1 MKTIIAEKPSV
12 AKEIAHIV
20 GADKREEGYMQGN
33 GYYVTWAFGHLVQPA
48 MPETYGMKGFH
59 AENLPVIPDPFVL
72 VPRQVKT
79 ENGYKPDAGVLA
91 QIKIIGKLFDSSE
104 RIIVA
109 TDAGREGELIFRY
122 LYAYLGCRKPFDR
135 LWISSLTDT
144 AIREGLLNLRDGK
157 EYDNLYHAAKARSEA
172 DWLVGINGTQALTIA
187 AGRGT
192 YSVGRVQTPTLG
204 MVCERY
210 WEHKRFESKPFWQV
224 HFGVVD
230 ADSGNI
236 LKFTSANRWTDK
248 ATATD
253 IYNKVKDTGSA
264 IITKV
269 ATKRK
274 VEKAP
279 LLYDLTTLQ
288 KEANT
293 QHGFTAEHTLS
304 IAQKLYE
311 AKFITYPR
319 TSSRYISDDVFATLP
334 KLFKNLENH
343 SEYGE
348 KVKLLPGSEDYSKNS
363 VNAAKVTDH
372 HALLITENAAIG
384 LFKDEKIVYDM
395 ILCRMIEAFSAD
407 CIKDITSVSAQVDH
421 EVEFGISGS
430 IIRQTGWRALSLKG
444 KNKRQDKDADATDNE
459 VKDQVIP
466 NWQEGQH
473 ITLSGCTITEGKTKP
488 KPLHTESTLLA
499 AMETAGK
506 EIEDD
511 TMRQAMKDSG
521 IGTPATRAAIIE
533 TLLKREYMVRQQK
546 KLVPTEKGLALHSV
560 VKNMA
565 IANVEMTG
573 KWEATFD
580 RMIPPHGLEVTY
592 DKTVHILFP
601 ASVKYVDLGSED
613 LIAGKADGAE
623 NVIRVKAAV
632 KNFKK
637 ETNMSVITEDG
648 SFYTFNVKYAKEP
661 LMLNIE
667 MADFIHDG
675 EAVNRPNNA
684 QEIYLKELGKESPM
698 LVHLIMKS
706 IHKENKRKVKHIGS
720 KRFGIQYLMKGI
732 YVHSDLLY
740 FHTEIKNQ
748 SNVPFDVD
756 YITFKVVDKKVA
768 KRTAI
773 QEQVLL
779 PVRAYNYVVRVAGK
793 KTEQTVFCLPK
804 FTIPDDKELV
814 VEMNEKEGG
823 RHQSFVVE
831 NSDLVRAL
839 TINELS
845 VK

>member
-20 GADKREEGYMQGN
+20 GAGKREEGYMQGN

-122 LYAYLGCRKPFDR
+122 LYEYLGCKKPFDR
-135 LWISSLTDT
+135 LWISSLTDS
-144 AIREGLLNLRDGK
+144 AIREGLANLRNGK

-269 ATKRK
+269 TTKRK

-288 KEANT
+288 KEANS

-348 KVKLLPGSEDYSKNS
+348 KVKLLPCSEDYSKNS

-421 EVEFGISGS
+421 EIEFGISGS
-430 IIRQTGWRALSLKG
+430 IIRQTGWRALSLKE
-444 KNKRQDKDADATDNE
+444 KNSKKDKNADTTDNE
-459 VKDQVIP
+459 VKEQVIP

-473 ITLSGCTITEGKTKP
+473 ITFSGCTITEGKTKP

-506 EIEDD
+506 EIVDD

-573 KWEATFD
+573 KWEAELAKIE
-580 RMIPPHGLEVTY
+580 RGE
-592 DKTVHILFP
+592 
-601 ASVKYVDLGSED
+601 AS
-613 LIAGKADGAE
+613 ADGFTHSIEGYTREITAE
-623 NVIRVKAAV
+623 
-632 KNFKK
+632 
-637 ETNMSVITEDG
+637 
-648 SFYTFNVKYAKEP
+648 
-661 LMLNIE
+661 L
-667 MADFIHDG
+667 
-675 EAVNRPNNA
+675 
-684 QEIYLKELGKESPM
+684 LGCDRLFS
-698 LVHLIMKS
+698 
-706 IHKENKRKVKHIGS
+706 HKDSGCQCPKCKHGTMQF
-720 KRFGIQYLMKGI
+720 FG
-732 YVHSDLLY
+732 
-740 FHTEIKNQ
+740 
-748 SNVPFDVD
+748 
-756 YITFKVVDKKVA
+756 KVVRCSNK
-768 KRTAI
+768 
-773 QEQVLL
+773 ECGM
-779 PVRAYNYVVRVAGK
+779 PVFKQVAGK
-793 KTEQTVFCLPK
+793 LFTDADITDLLTKGKT
-804 FTIPDDKELV
+804 
-814 VEMNEKEGG
+814 
-823 RHQSFVVE
+823 
-831 NSDLVRAL
+831 
-839 TINELS
+839 
-845 VK
+845 

>member
-20 GADKREEGYMQGN
+20 GATKREEGYMHGN

-48 MPETYGMKGFH
+48 MPDAYGMKGFH
-59 AENLPVIPDPFVL
+59 AENIPVIPRPFIL

-236 LKFTSANRWTDK
+236 LKFTSANRWADK

-288 KEANT
+288 KEANS

-319 TSSRYISDDVFATLP
+319 TSSRYISDDIFATLP

-372 HALLITENAAIG
+372 HALLITENPAVG

-430 IIRQTGWRALSLKG
+430 IIRQTGWRALSLKE
-444 KNKRQDKDADATDNE
+444 KNNRQDKDADATDNE

-511 TMRQAMKDSG
+511 TMRQSMKDIG

-573 KWEATFD
+573 KWEAELAKIE
-580 RMIPPHGLEVTY
+580 RGE
-592 DKTVHILFP
+592 
-601 ASVKYVDLGSED
+601 AS
-613 LIAGKADGAE
+613 ADGFTHSIEGYTREITAE
-623 NVIRVKAAV
+623 
-632 KNFKK
+632 
-637 ETNMSVITEDG
+637 
-648 SFYTFNVKYAKEP
+648 
-661 LMLNIE
+661 L
-667 MADFIHDG
+667 
-675 EAVNRPNNA
+675 
-684 QEIYLKELGKESPM
+684 LGCDRLFSHKDSGCQCPKCKQG
-698 LVHLIMKS
+698 IMQF
-706 IHKENKRKVKHIGS
+706 
-720 KRFGIQYLMKGI
+720 FG
-732 YVHSDLLY
+732 
-740 FHTEIKNQ
+740 
-748 SNVPFDVD
+748 
-756 YITFKVVDKKVA
+756 KVVRCSNK
-768 KRTAI
+768 
-773 QEQVLL
+773 ECGM
-779 PVRAYNYVVRVAGK
+779 PVFKQVAGK
-793 KTEQTVFCLPK
+793 LLTDADITDLLTKGKTRTLNGFTSKQGKPFSAAIAFDENFNTKFVFAERK
-804 FTIPDDKELV
+804 TA
-814 VEMNEKEGG
+814 EKRG
-823 RHQSFVVE
+823 
-831 NSDLVRAL
+831 N
-839 TINELS
+839 
-845 VK
+845 VKRYKK

>member
-1 MKTIIAEKPSV
+1 
-12 AKEIAHIV
+12 
-20 GADKREEGYMQGN
+20 
-33 GYYVTWAFGHLVQPA
+33 
-48 MPETYGMKGFH
+48 
-59 AENLPVIPDPFVL
+59 
-72 VPRQVKT
+72 
-79 ENGYKPDAGVLA
+79 
-91 QIKIIGKLFDSSE
+91 
-104 RIIVA
+104 
-109 TDAGREGELIFRY
+109 
-122 LYAYLGCRKPFDR
+122 
-135 LWISSLTDT
+135 
-144 AIREGLLNLRDGK
+144 
-157 EYDNLYHAAKARSEA
+157 
-172 DWLVGINGTQALTIA
+172 
-187 AGRGT
+187 
-192 YSVGRVQTPTLG
+192 

-210 WEHKRFESKPFWQV
+210 WENKRFESKPFWQV

-269 ATKRK
+269 VTKRK

-288 KEANT
+288 KEANS

-319 TSSRYISDDVFATLP
+319 TSSCYISDDVFATLP

-384 LFKDEKIVYDM
+384 LFKDEKIIYDM

-430 IIRQTGWRALSLKG
+430 IIRQTGWRALLLKE
-444 KNKRQDKDADATDNE
+444 KNNRLDKDADATDNE
-459 VKDQVIP
+459 VKEQVIP

-499 AMETAGK
+499 AMETACK

-511 TMRQAMKDSG
+511 TMRQAMKDSD
-521 IGTPATRAAIIE
+521 IGTLATRAAIIE

-573 KWEATFD
+573 KSFSAAIAFD
-580 RMIPPHGLEVTY
+580 ENFNTKFVFAEH
-592 DKTVHILFP
+592 KT
-601 ASVKYVDLGSED
+601 
-613 LIAGKADGAE
+613 AE
-623 NVIRVKAAV
+623 KR
-632 KNFKK
+632 
-637 ETNMSVITEDG
+637 G
-648 SFYTFNVKYAKEP
+648 NVKRY
-661 LMLNIE
+661 
-667 MADFIHDG
+667 
-675 EAVNRPNNA
+675 
-684 QEIYLKELGKESPM
+684 
-698 LVHLIMKS
+698 
-706 IHKENKRKVKHIGS
+706 
-720 KRFGIQYLMKGI
+720 
-732 YVHSDLLY
+732 
-740 FHTEIKNQ
+740 
-748 SNVPFDVD
+748 
-756 YITFKVVDKKVA
+756 KK
-768 KRTAI
+768 
-773 QEQVLL
+773 
-779 PVRAYNYVVRVAGK
+779 
-793 KTEQTVFCLPK
+793 
-804 FTIPDDKELV
+804 
-814 VEMNEKEGG
+814 
-823 RHQSFVVE
+823 
-831 NSDLVRAL
+831 
-839 TINELS
+839 
-845 VK
+845 

>member
-1 MKTIIAEKPSV
+1 MSQKQQTMKTIIAEKPSV

-430 IIRQTGWRALSLKG
+430 IIRQTGWRALSLKE
-444 KNKRQDKDADATDNE
+444 KNNRQDKDADATDNE
-459 VKDQVIP
+459 VKEQVIP

-473 ITLSGCTITEGKTKP
+473 ISVSGSTITEGKTKP

-511 TMRQAMKDSG
+511 TMRQAIKDCG

-573 KWEATFD
+573 KWEAELAKIE
-580 RMIPPHGLEVTY
+580 RGE
-592 DKTVHILFP
+592 
-601 ASVKYVDLGSED
+601 AS
-613 LIAGKADGAE
+613 ADGFTHSIEGYTREITAE
-623 NVIRVKAAV
+623 
-632 KNFKK
+632 
-637 ETNMSVITEDG
+637 
-648 SFYTFNVKYAKEP
+648 
-661 LMLNIE
+661 L
-667 MADFIHDG
+667 
-675 EAVNRPNNA
+675 
-684 QEIYLKELGKESPM
+684 LGCDRLFSHKDSGCQCPKCKQG
-698 LVHLIMKS
+698 IMQF
-706 IHKENKRKVKHIGS
+706 
-720 KRFGIQYLMKGI
+720 FG
-732 YVHSDLLY
+732 
-740 FHTEIKNQ
+740 
-748 SNVPFDVD
+748 
-756 YITFKVVDKKVA
+756 KVVRCSNK
-768 KRTAI
+768 
-773 QEQVLL
+773 ECGM
-779 PVRAYNYVVRVAGK
+779 PVFKQVAGK
-793 KTEQTVFCLPK
+793 LLTDADITDLLTKGKTRTLNGFTSRQGKSFSATIAFDENFNTKFVFAEHK
-804 FTIPDDKELV
+804 AA
-814 VEMNEKEGG
+814 EKRG
-823 RHQSFVVE
+823 
-831 NSDLVRAL
+831 N
-839 TINELS
+839 
-845 VK
+845 VKRYKK

>member
-122 LYAYLGCRKPFDR
+122 LYEYLGCKKPFDR

-248 ATATD
+248 ATAID

-269 ATKRK
+269 VTKRK

-288 KEANT
+288 KEANS

-372 HALLITENAAIG
+372 HALLITENAAVG

-421 EVEFGISGS
+421 DVEFGISGS
-430 IIRQTGWRALSLKG
+430 IIRQTGWRALSLKE
-444 KNKRQDKDADATDNE
+444 KNNRQDKDADATDNE
-459 VKDQVIP
+459 VKEQIIP

-473 ITLSGCTITEGKTKP
+473 VTLSGCTITEGKTKP

-573 KWEATFD
+573 KWEAELAKIE
-580 RMIPPHGLEVTY
+580 RGE
-592 DKTVHILFP
+592 
-601 ASVKYVDLGSED
+601 AS
-613 LIAGKADGAE
+613 ADGFTHSIEGYTREITAE
-623 NVIRVKAAV
+623 
-632 KNFKK
+632 
-637 ETNMSVITEDG
+637 
-648 SFYTFNVKYAKEP
+648 
-661 LMLNIE
+661 L
-667 MADFIHDG
+667 
-675 EAVNRPNNA
+675 
-684 QEIYLKELGKESPM
+684 LGCDRLFS
-698 LVHLIMKS
+698 
-706 IHKENKRKVKHIGS
+706 HKDSGCQCPKCKQGTMQF
-720 KRFGIQYLMKGI
+720 FG
-732 YVHSDLLY
+732 
-740 FHTEIKNQ
+740 
-748 SNVPFDVD
+748 
-756 YITFKVVDKKVA
+756 KVVRCNNK
-768 KRTAI
+768 
-773 QEQVLL
+773 ECGM
-779 PVRAYNYVVRVAGK
+779 PVFKQVAGK
-793 KTEQTVFCLPK
+793 LLTDSDITDLLTKGKTRTLNGFTSKQGKSFSAAIAFDENFNTKFVFAERKTV
-804 FTIPDDKELV
+804 
-814 VEMNEKEGG
+814 EKRG
-823 RHQSFVVE
+823 
-831 NSDLVRAL
+831 N
-839 TINELS
+839 
-845 VK
+845 VKRYKK

>member
-1 MKTIIAEKPSV
+1 MSQKQQTMKTIIAEKPSV

-20 GADKREEGYMQGN
+20 GAYKREEGYMQGN

-236 LKFTSANRWTDK
+236 LKFTSANRWADK
-248 ATATD
+248 GSATD

-269 ATKRK
+269 VTKRK

-288 KEANT
+288 KEANS

-348 KVKLLPGSEDYSKNS
+348 KVKLLPGSEDYCKNS

-407 CIKDITSVSAQVDH
+407 CIKDITSVTAQVDH

-430 IIRQTGWRALSLKG
+430 IIRQTGWRALSLKE

-473 ITLSGCTITEGKTKP
+473 ISFSGSTITEGKTKP

-511 TMRQAMKDSG
+511 TMRQAIKDCG

-573 KWEATFD
+573 KWEAELAKIE
-580 RMIPPHGLEVTY
+580 RGE
-592 DKTVHILFP
+592 
-601 ASVKYVDLGSED
+601 ASVDGFTHSIEDYTREITAELLGCDRLFSHKD
-613 LIAGKADGAE
+613 SGCQCPKCKQGAMQ
-623 NVIRVKAAV
+623 
-632 KNFKK
+632 F
-637 ETNMSVITEDG
+637 
-648 SFYTFNVKYAKEP
+648 
-661 LMLNIE
+661 
-667 MADFIHDG
+667 
-675 EAVNRPNNA
+675 
-684 QEIYLKELGKESPM
+684 
-698 LVHLIMKS
+698 
-706 IHKENKRKVKHIGS
+706 
-720 KRFGIQYLMKGI
+720 FG
-732 YVHSDLLY
+732 
-740 FHTEIKNQ
+740 
-748 SNVPFDVD
+748 
-756 YITFKVVDKKVA
+756 KVVRCSNK
-768 KRTAI
+768 
-773 QEQVLL
+773 ECGM
-779 PVRAYNYVVRVAGK
+779 PVFKQVAGK
-793 KTEQTVFCLPK
+793 LLTDADITDLLTKGKTRTLNGFTSKQGKSFSAAIAFDENCNTKFVFAERK
-804 FTIPDDKELV
+804 TA
-814 VEMNEKEGG
+814 EKRG
-823 RHQSFVVE
+823 
-831 NSDLVRAL
+831 N
-839 TINELS
+839 
-845 VK
+845 VKRYKK

>member
-33 GYYVTWAFGHLVQPA
+33 GYFVTWAFGHLVQPA

-144 AIREGLLNLRDGK
+144 AIREGLQNLKDGK

-210 WEHKRFESKPFWQV
+210 WENKRFESKPFWQV

-236 LKFTSANRWTDK
+236 LKFTSVNRWTDK
-248 ATATD
+248 ATASD

-288 KEANT
+288 KEANS

-372 HALLITENAAIG
+372 HALLITENPAIG

-421 EVEFGISGS
+421 DVEFGISGS
-430 IIRQTGWRALSLKG
+430 IIRQTGWRALSLKE
-444 KNKRQDKDADATDNE
+444 KNNRLDKDADATDNE
-459 VKDQVIP
+459 VKEQVIP

-499 AMETAGK
+499 AMENPCKREQIQTCLDLPSAAGFGGTQTAGK

-511 TMRQAMKDSG
+511 TMRQAMKDCG

-573 KWEATFD
+573 KWEAELAKIE
-580 RMIPPHGLEVTY
+580 RGE
-592 DKTVHILFP
+592 
-601 ASVKYVDLGSED
+601 AS
-613 LIAGKADGAE
+613 ADGFTHSIEGYTREITAE
-623 NVIRVKAAV
+623 
-632 KNFKK
+632 
-637 ETNMSVITEDG
+637 
-648 SFYTFNVKYAKEP
+648 
-661 LMLNIE
+661 L
-667 MADFIHDG
+667 
-675 EAVNRPNNA
+675 
-684 QEIYLKELGKESPM
+684 LGCDRLFS
-698 LVHLIMKS
+698 
-706 IHKENKRKVKHIGS
+706 HKDSGCQCPKCKHGTMQF
-720 KRFGIQYLMKGI
+720 FG
-732 YVHSDLLY
+732 
-740 FHTEIKNQ
+740 
-748 SNVPFDVD
+748 
-756 YITFKVVDKKVA
+756 KVVRCSNK
-768 KRTAI
+768 
-773 QEQVLL
+773 ECGM
-779 PVRAYNYVVRVAGK
+779 PVFKQVAGK
-793 KTEQTVFCLPK
+793 LLTDADITDLLTKGKTKTLNGFTSKQGKPFSAAIAFDEDFNTKFVFAERK
-804 FTIPDDKELV
+804 TA
-814 VEMNEKEGG
+814 EKRG
-823 RHQSFVVE
+823 
-831 NSDLVRAL
+831 N
-839 TINELS
+839 
-845 VK
+845 VKRYKK

>member
-1 MKTIIAEKPSV
+1 MSQKQQTMKTIIAEKPSV

-20 GADKREEGYMQGN
+20 GADKREESYMQGN

-144 AIREGLLNLRDGK
+144 AIREGLQNLKDGK

-236 LKFTSANRWTDK
+236 LKFTSVNRLTDK
-248 ATATD
+248 ATASD

-279 LLYDLTTLQ
+279 FLYDLTTLQ
-288 KEANT
+288 KEANS

-407 CIKDITSVSAQVDH
+407 CIKDITSVTAQVDH

-430 IIRQTGWRALSLKG
+430 IIRQTGWRALSLKE
-444 KNKRQDKDADATDNE
+444 KNNRQDKDADATDNE
-459 VKDQVIP
+459 VKNQVIP

-573 KWEATFD
+573 KWEAELAKIE
-580 RMIPPHGLEVTY
+580 RGE
-592 DKTVHILFP
+592 
-601 ASVKYVDLGSED
+601 AS
-613 LIAGKADGAE
+613 ADGFTHSIEGYTREITAE
-623 NVIRVKAAV
+623 
-632 KNFKK
+632 
-637 ETNMSVITEDG
+637 
-648 SFYTFNVKYAKEP
+648 
-661 LMLNIE
+661 L
-667 MADFIHDG
+667 
-675 EAVNRPNNA
+675 
-684 QEIYLKELGKESPM
+684 LGCDRLFS
-698 LVHLIMKS
+698 
-706 IHKENKRKVKHIGS
+706 HKDSGCQCPKCKHGTMQF
-720 KRFGIQYLMKGI
+720 FG
-732 YVHSDLLY
+732 
-740 FHTEIKNQ
+740 
-748 SNVPFDVD
+748 
-756 YITFKVVDKKVA
+756 KVVRCSNK
-768 KRTAI
+768 
-773 QEQVLL
+773 ECGM
-779 PVRAYNYVVRVAGK
+779 PVFKQVAGK
-793 KTEQTVFCLPK
+793 LLTDSDITDLLTKGKTRTLNGFTSKQGKPFSAAIAFDENFNTKFVFAERK
-804 FTIPDDKELV
+804 TA
-814 VEMNEKEGG
+814 EKRG
-823 RHQSFVVE
+823 
-831 NSDLVRAL
+831 N
-839 TINELS
+839 
-845 VK
+845 VKRYKK

>member
-122 LYAYLGCRKPFDR
+122 LYEYLGCKKPFDR

-192 YSVGRVQTPTLG
+192 YSVGRVQTPTFG

-230 ADSGNI
+230 ADSDNI
-236 LKFTSANRWTDK
+236 LKFTSANRWTDE

-269 ATKRK
+269 VTKRK

-288 KEANT
+288 KEANS

-348 KVKLLPGSEDYSKNS
+348 KVKFLPGSEDYSKNS

-407 CIKDITSVSAQVDH
+407 CIKDITSVTAQVDH

-430 IIRQTGWRALSLKG
+430 IIRQTGWRALSLKE
-444 KNKRQDKDADATDNE
+444 KNNRLDKDADATDNE

-573 KWEATFD
+573 KWEAELAKIE
-580 RMIPPHGLEVTY
+580 RGE
-592 DKTVHILFP
+592 
-601 ASVKYVDLGSED
+601 AS
-613 LIAGKADGAE
+613 ADGFTHSIEGYTREITAE
-623 NVIRVKAAV
+623 
-632 KNFKK
+632 
-637 ETNMSVITEDG
+637 
-648 SFYTFNVKYAKEP
+648 
-661 LMLNIE
+661 L
-667 MADFIHDG
+667 
-675 EAVNRPNNA
+675 
-684 QEIYLKELGKESPM
+684 LGCERLFS
-698 LVHLIMKS
+698 
-706 IHKENKRKVKHIGS
+706 HKDSGCQCPKCKQGTMQF
-720 KRFGIQYLMKGI
+720 FG
-732 YVHSDLLY
+732 
-740 FHTEIKNQ
+740 
-748 SNVPFDVD
+748 
-756 YITFKVVDKKVA
+756 KVVRCSNK
-768 KRTAI
+768 
-773 QEQVLL
+773 ECGM
-779 PVRAYNYVVRVAGK
+779 PVFKQVAGK
-793 KTEQTVFCLPK
+793 LLTDADITDLLTKGKTRTLNGFTSKQGKSFSAAIAFDENFNTKFVFAERK
-804 FTIPDDKELV
+804 TA
-814 VEMNEKEGG
+814 EKRG
-823 RHQSFVVE
+823 
-831 NSDLVRAL
+831 N
-839 TINELS
+839 
-845 VK
+845 VKRYKK

>member
-1 MKTIIAEKPSV
+1 MSQKQQTMKTIIAEKPSV

-210 WEHKRFESKPFWQV
+210 WENKRFESKPFWQV

-230 ADSGNI
+230 TDSGNI
-236 LKFTSANRWTDK
+236 LKFTSANRWADK
-248 ATATD
+248 GTATD
-253 IYNKVKDTGSA
+253 IYNKVKDIGSA

-288 KEANT
+288 KEANS

-407 CIKDITSVSAQVDH
+407 CIKDITSVTAQVDH
-421 EVEFGISGS
+421 DVEFGISGS
-430 IIRQTGWRALSLKG
+430 IIRQTGWRALLLKE
-444 KNKRQDKDADATDNE
+444 KNNRQDKDADATDNE

-473 ITLSGCTITEGKTKP
+473 ITFSGCTITEGKTKP

-511 TMRQAMKDSG
+511 TMCQAMKDCG

-573 KWEATFD
+573 KWEAELAKIE
-580 RMIPPHGLEVTY
+580 RGE
-592 DKTVHILFP
+592 
-601 ASVKYVDLGSED
+601 AS
-613 LIAGKADGAE
+613 ADGFTHSIEGYTREITAE
-623 NVIRVKAAV
+623 
-632 KNFKK
+632 
-637 ETNMSVITEDG
+637 
-648 SFYTFNVKYAKEP
+648 
-661 LMLNIE
+661 L
-667 MADFIHDG
+667 
-675 EAVNRPNNA
+675 
-684 QEIYLKELGKESPM
+684 LGCDRLFS
-698 LVHLIMKS
+698 
-706 IHKENKRKVKHIGS
+706 HKDSGCQCPKCKHGTMQF
-720 KRFGIQYLMKGI
+720 FG
-732 YVHSDLLY
+732 
-740 FHTEIKNQ
+740 
-748 SNVPFDVD
+748 
-756 YITFKVVDKKVA
+756 KVVRCSNK
-768 KRTAI
+768 
-773 QEQVLL
+773 ECGM
-779 PVRAYNYVVRVAGK
+779 PVFKQVAGK
-793 KTEQTVFCLPK
+793 LLTDADITDLLTKGKTRTLNGFTSKQGKSFSAAIAFDENFNTKFVFAEHK
-804 FTIPDDKELV
+804 TA
-814 VEMNEKEGG
+814 EKRG
-823 RHQSFVVE
+823 
-831 NSDLVRAL
+831 N
-839 TINELS
+839 
-845 VK
+845 VKRYKK

>member
-122 LYAYLGCRKPFDR
+122 LYVYLGCQKPFDR

-144 AIREGLLNLRDGK
+144 AIREGLQNLRDGK

-210 WEHKRFESKPFWQV
+210 WENKRFESKPFWQV

-236 LKFTSANRWTDK
+236 LKFTSANRWADK
-248 ATATD
+248 GSATD

-269 ATKRK
+269 VTKRK

-288 KEANT
+288 KEANS

-421 EVEFGISGS
+421 DVEFGISGS
-430 IIRQTGWRALSLKG
+430 IIRQTGWRALSLKE
-444 KNKRQDKDADATDNE
+444 KNNRLDKDADATDNE
-459 VKDQVIP
+459 VKEQVIP

-573 KWEATFD
+573 KWEAELAKIE
-580 RMIPPHGLEVTY
+580 RGE
-592 DKTVHILFP
+592 
-601 ASVKYVDLGSED
+601 AS
-613 LIAGKADGAE
+613 ADGFTHSIE
-623 NVIRVKAAV
+623 
-632 KNFKK
+632 
-637 ETNMSVITEDG
+637 G
-648 SFYTFNVKYAKEP
+648 YTR
-661 LMLNIE
+661 
-667 MADFIHDG
+667 D
-675 EAVNRPNNA
+675 
-684 QEIYLKELGKESPM
+684 S
-698 LVHLIMKS
+698 
-706 IHKENKRKVKHIGS
+706 
-720 KRFGIQYLMKGI
+720 
-732 YVHSDLLY
+732 
-740 FHTEIKNQ
+740 
-748 SNVPFDVD
+748 
-756 YITFKVVDKKVA
+756 
-768 KRTAI
+768 
-773 QEQVLL
+773 
-779 PVRAYNYVVRVAGK
+779 
-793 KTEQTVFCLPK
+793 
-804 FTIPDDKELV
+804 
-814 VEMNEKEGG
+814 
-823 RHQSFVVE
+823 
-831 NSDLVRAL
+831 
-839 TINELS
+839 
-845 VK
+845 

>member
-144 AIREGLLNLRDGK
+144 AIREGLQNLTDGK

-236 LKFTSANRWTDK
+236 LKFTSVNRWTDK
-248 ATATD
+248 ATATV

-269 ATKRK
+269 VTKQK

-288 KEANT
+288 KEANS

-407 CIKDITSVSAQVDH
+407 CIKDITSVSAQVVHD
-421 EVEFGISGS
+421 VEFGISGS
-430 IIRQTGWRALSLKG
+430 IIRQTGWRALSLKE
-444 KNKRQDKDADATDNE
+444 KNNRQDKDADATDNE

-473 ITLSGCTITEGKTKP
+473 IILSGCTITEGKTKP

-511 TMRQAMKDSG
+511 MMRQAMKDSG

-573 KWEATFD
+573 KWEAELAKIE
-580 RMIPPHGLEVTY
+580 RGE
-592 DKTVHILFP
+592 
-601 ASVKYVDLGSED
+601 AS
-613 LIAGKADGAE
+613 ADGFTHSIEGYTREITAE
-623 NVIRVKAAV
+623 
-632 KNFKK
+632 
-637 ETNMSVITEDG
+637 
-648 SFYTFNVKYAKEP
+648 
-661 LMLNIE
+661 L
-667 MADFIHDG
+667 
-675 EAVNRPNNA
+675 
-684 QEIYLKELGKESPM
+684 LGCDRLFS
-698 LVHLIMKS
+698 
-706 IHKENKRKVKHIGS
+706 HKDSGCQCPKCQQGTMQF
-720 KRFGIQYLMKGI
+720 FG
-732 YVHSDLLY
+732 
-740 FHTEIKNQ
+740 
-748 SNVPFDVD
+748 
-756 YITFKVVDKKVA
+756 KVVRCSNK
-768 KRTAI
+768 
-773 QEQVLL
+773 ECGM
-779 PVRAYNYVVRVAGK
+779 PVFKQVAGK
-793 KTEQTVFCLPK
+793 LLTDSDITDLLTKGKTRSLNGFTSRQGKSFSAAIAFDENFNTKFVFAERK
-804 FTIPDDKELV
+804 TA
-814 VEMNEKEGG
+814 EKRG
-823 RHQSFVVE
+823 
-831 NSDLVRAL
+831 N
-839 TINELS
+839 
-845 VK
+845 VKRYKK

>member
-1 MKTIIAEKPSV
+1 MSQKQQTMKTIIAEKPSV

-144 AIREGLLNLRDGK
+144 AIREGLLNLKDGK

-230 ADSGNI
+230 TDSGNI

-253 IYNKVKDTGSA
+253 IYNKVKETGSG

-288 KEANT
+288 KEANS

-319 TSSRYISDDVFATLP
+319 TSSRYISDDVFATIP

-430 IIRQTGWRALSLKG
+430 IIRQTGWRALSLKE
-444 KNKRQDKDADATDNE
+444 KNNRQDKDVEATDNE

-573 KWEATFD
+573 KWEAE
-580 RMIPPHGLEVTY
+580 L
-592 DKTVHILFP
+592 
-601 ASVKYVDLGSED
+601 
-613 LIAGKADGAE
+613 
-623 NVIRVKAAV
+623 
-632 KNFKK
+632 
-637 ETNMSVITEDG
+637 
-648 SFYTFNVKYAKEP
+648 AK
-661 LMLNIE
+661 IE
-667 MADFIHDG
+667 RG
-675 EAVNRPNNA
+675 EASTDGFTHSIQGYTR
-684 QEIYLKELGKESPM
+684 EITAELLGCDRLFSHKDSGCQCPKCKQG
-698 LVHLIMKS
+698 IMQF
-706 IHKENKRKVKHIGS
+706 
-720 KRFGIQYLMKGI
+720 FG
-732 YVHSDLLY
+732 
-740 FHTEIKNQ
+740 
-748 SNVPFDVD
+748 
-756 YITFKVVDKKVA
+756 KVVRCSNK
-768 KRTAI
+768 
-773 QEQVLL
+773 ECGM
-779 PVRAYNYVVRVAGK
+779 PVFKQVAGK
-793 KTEQTVFCLPK
+793 LLTDADITDLLTKGKTRMLNGFTSKQGKPFSAAIAFDEDFNTKFVFAEHK
-804 FTIPDDKELV
+804 TA
-814 VEMNEKEGG
+814 EKRG
-823 RHQSFVVE
+823 
-831 NSDLVRAL
+831 N
-839 TINELS
+839 
-845 VK
+845 VKRYKK

>member
-20 GADKREEGYMQGN
+20 GAGKREEGYMQGN

-48 MPETYGMKGFH
+48 MPDTYGMKGFH

-122 LYAYLGCRKPFDR
+122 LYEYLGCKKPFDR
-135 LWISSLTDT
+135 LWISSLTDS
-144 AIREGLLNLRDGK
+144 AIREGLANLRNGK

-269 ATKRK
+269 TTKRK

-288 KEANT
+288 KEANS

-430 IIRQTGWRALSLKG
+430 IIRQTGWRALSLKE
-444 KNKRQDKDADATDNE
+444 KNNRQDKDADATDNE

-511 TMRQAMKDSG
+511 TMRQSMKDIG

-573 KWEATFD
+573 KWEAELAKIE
-580 RMIPPHGLEVTY
+580 RGE
-592 DKTVHILFP
+592 
-601 ASVKYVDLGSED
+601 AS
-613 LIAGKADGAE
+613 ADGFTHSIEGYTREITAE
-623 NVIRVKAAV
+623 
-632 KNFKK
+632 
-637 ETNMSVITEDG
+637 
-648 SFYTFNVKYAKEP
+648 
-661 LMLNIE
+661 L
-667 MADFIHDG
+667 
-675 EAVNRPNNA
+675 
-684 QEIYLKELGKESPM
+684 LGCDRLFS
-698 LVHLIMKS
+698 
-706 IHKENKRKVKHIGS
+706 HKDSGCQCPKCKHGTMQF
-720 KRFGIQYLMKGI
+720 FG
-732 YVHSDLLY
+732 
-740 FHTEIKNQ
+740 
-748 SNVPFDVD
+748 
-756 YITFKVVDKKVA
+756 KVVRCSNK
-768 KRTAI
+768 
-773 QEQVLL
+773 ECGM
-779 PVRAYNYVVRVAGK
+779 PVFKQVAGK
-793 KTEQTVFCLPK
+793 LLTDADITDLLTKGKTRTLNGFTSKQGKPFSAAIAFDENFNTKFVFAERK
-804 FTIPDDKELV
+804 TA
-814 VEMNEKEGG
+814 EKRG
-823 RHQSFVVE
+823 
-831 NSDLVRAL
+831 N
-839 TINELS
+839 
-845 VK
+845 VKRYKK

>member
-144 AIREGLLNLRDGK
+144 AIREGLQTLTDGK
-157 EYDNLYHAAKARSEA
+157 EYDNLYYAAKARSEA

-236 LKFTSANRWTDK
+236 LKFTSVNRWTDK
-248 ATATD
+248 ATASD

-288 KEANT
+288 KEANS

-348 KVKLLPGSEDYSKNS
+348 KVKLLPGSEDYCKNS
-363 VNAAKVTDH
+363 VNASKVTDH

-430 IIRQTGWRALSLKG
+430 IIRQTGWRALSLKE
-444 KNKRQDKDADATDNE
+444 KNNRQDKDADATDNE

-473 ITLSGCTITEGKTKP
+473 ITFSGCTITEGKTKP

-573 KWEATFD
+573 KWEAELAKIE
-580 RMIPPHGLEVTY
+580 RGE
-592 DKTVHILFP
+592 
-601 ASVKYVDLGSED
+601 AS
-613 LIAGKADGAE
+613 ADGFTHSIEGYTREITAE
-623 NVIRVKAAV
+623 
-632 KNFKK
+632 
-637 ETNMSVITEDG
+637 
-648 SFYTFNVKYAKEP
+648 
-661 LMLNIE
+661 L
-667 MADFIHDG
+667 
-675 EAVNRPNNA
+675 
-684 QEIYLKELGKESPM
+684 LGCDRLFS
-698 LVHLIMKS
+698 
-706 IHKENKRKVKHIGS
+706 HKDSGCQCPKCKHGTMQF
-720 KRFGIQYLMKGI
+720 FG
-732 YVHSDLLY
+732 
-740 FHTEIKNQ
+740 
-748 SNVPFDVD
+748 
-756 YITFKVVDKKVA
+756 KVVRCSNK
-768 KRTAI
+768 
-773 QEQVLL
+773 ECGM
-779 PVRAYNYVVRVAGK
+779 PVFKQVAGK
-793 KTEQTVFCLPK
+793 LLTDADITDLLTKGKTRTLNGLTSKQGKSFSAAIAFDENFNTKFVF
-804 FTIPDDKELV
+804 
-814 VEMNEKEGG
+814 VERKTAEKRG
-823 RHQSFVVE
+823 
-831 NSDLVRAL
+831 N
-839 TINELS
+839 
-845 VK
+845 VKRYKK

>member
-192 YSVGRVQTPTLG
+192 YSVGRVQTPTFG

-230 ADSGNI
+230 ADSDNI
-236 LKFTSANRWTDK
+236 LKFTSANRWTDE

-269 ATKRK
+269 VTKRK

-288 KEANT
+288 KEANS

-348 KVKLLPGSEDYSKNS
+348 KVKFLPGSEDYSKNS

-407 CIKDITSVSAQVDH
+407 CIKDITSVTAQVDH

-430 IIRQTGWRALSLKG
+430 IIRQTGWRALSLKE
-444 KNKRQDKDADATDNE
+444 KNNRLDKDADATDNE

-573 KWEATFD
+573 KWEAELAKIE
-580 RMIPPHGLEVTY
+580 RGE
-592 DKTVHILFP
+592 
-601 ASVKYVDLGSED
+601 AS
-613 LIAGKADGAE
+613 ADGFTHSIEGYTREITAE
-623 NVIRVKAAV
+623 
-632 KNFKK
+632 
-637 ETNMSVITEDG
+637 
-648 SFYTFNVKYAKEP
+648 
-661 LMLNIE
+661 L
-667 MADFIHDG
+667 
-675 EAVNRPNNA
+675 
-684 QEIYLKELGKESPM
+684 LGCERLFS
-698 LVHLIMKS
+698 
-706 IHKENKRKVKHIGS
+706 HKDSGCQCPKCKQGTMQF
-720 KRFGIQYLMKGI
+720 FG
-732 YVHSDLLY
+732 
-740 FHTEIKNQ
+740 
-748 SNVPFDVD
+748 
-756 YITFKVVDKKVA
+756 KVVRCSNK
-768 KRTAI
+768 
-773 QEQVLL
+773 ECGM
-779 PVRAYNYVVRVAGK
+779 PVFKQVAGK
-793 KTEQTVFCLPK
+793 LLTDADITDLLTKGKTRTLNGFTSKQGKSFSAAIAFDENFNTKFVFAEHK
-804 FTIPDDKELV
+804 TA
-814 VEMNEKEGG
+814 EKRG
-823 RHQSFVVE
+823 
-831 NSDLVRAL
+831 N
-839 TINELS
+839 
-845 VK
+845 VKRYKK

>member
-1 MKTIIAEKPSV
+1 MSQKQQTMKTIIAEKPSV

-144 AIREGLLNLRDGK
+144 AIREGLQNLRDGK

-230 ADSGNI
+230 ADNGDI
-236 LKFTSANRWTDK
+236 LKFTSANRWADK

-269 ATKRK
+269 TTKRK

-288 KEANT
+288 KEANS

-430 IIRQTGWRALSLKG
+430 IIRQTGWRALSLKE
-444 KNKRQDKDADATDNE
+444 KNNRLDKDADATDNE

-573 KWEATFD
+573 KWEAELAKIE
-580 RMIPPHGLEVTY
+580 RGE
-592 DKTVHILFP
+592 
-601 ASVKYVDLGSED
+601 AS
-613 LIAGKADGAE
+613 ADGFTHSIEGYTREITAE
-623 NVIRVKAAV
+623 
-632 KNFKK
+632 
-637 ETNMSVITEDG
+637 
-648 SFYTFNVKYAKEP
+648 
-661 LMLNIE
+661 L
-667 MADFIHDG
+667 
-675 EAVNRPNNA
+675 
-684 QEIYLKELGKESPM
+684 LGCDRLFS
-698 LVHLIMKS
+698 
-706 IHKENKRKVKHIGS
+706 HKDSGCQCPKCKQGAMQF
-720 KRFGIQYLMKGI
+720 FG
-732 YVHSDLLY
+732 
-740 FHTEIKNQ
+740 
-748 SNVPFDVD
+748 
-756 YITFKVVDKKVA
+756 KVVRCSNK
-768 KRTAI
+768 
-773 QEQVLL
+773 ECGM
-779 PVRAYNYVVRVAGK
+779 PVFKQVAGK
-793 KTEQTVFCLPK
+793 LLTDADITDLLTKGKT
-804 FTIPDDKELV
+804 
-814 VEMNEKEGG
+814 
-823 RHQSFVVE
+823 
-831 NSDLVRAL
+831 
-839 TINELS
+839 
-845 VK
+845 

>member
-122 LYAYLGCRKPFDR
+122 LYAYLGCWKPFDR

-144 AIREGLLNLRDGK
+144 AIREGLHNLKDGK

-269 ATKRK
+269 AIKRK

-288 KEANT
+288 KEANS
-293 QHGFTAEHTLS
+293 QYGFTAEHTLS

-430 IIRQTGWRALSLKG
+430 IIRQTGWRALSLKE
-444 KNKRQDKDADATDNE
+444 KNNRQDKDADATDNE

-511 TMRQAMKDSG
+511 TMRQAMKDCG

-573 KWEATFD
+573 KWEAE
-580 RMIPPHGLEVTY
+580 L
-592 DKTVHILFP
+592 
-601 ASVKYVDLGSED
+601 
-613 LIAGKADGAE
+613 
-623 NVIRVKAAV
+623 
-632 KNFKK
+632 
-637 ETNMSVITEDG
+637 
-648 SFYTFNVKYAKEP
+648 AK
-661 LMLNIE
+661 IE
-667 MADFIHDG
+667 
-675 EAVNRPNNA
+675 
-684 QEIYLKELGKESPM
+684 
-698 LVHLIMKS
+698 
-706 IHKENKRKVKHIGS
+706 
-720 KRFGIQYLMKGI
+720 
-732 YVHSDLLY
+732 
-740 FHTEIKNQ
+740 
-748 SNVPFDVD
+748 
-756 YITFKVVDKKVA
+756 
-768 KRTAI
+768 
-773 QEQVLL
+773 
-779 PVRAYNYVVRVAGK
+779 
-793 KTEQTVFCLPK
+793 
-804 FTIPDDKELV
+804 
-814 VEMNEKEGG
+814 
-823 RHQSFVVE
+823 
-831 NSDLVRAL
+831 
-839 TINELS
+839 
-845 VK
+845 

>member
-144 AIREGLLNLRDGK
+144 AIREGLRNLRDGK

-236 LKFTSANRWTDK
+236 LKFTSANRWADK

-269 ATKRK
+269 ATKQK
-274 VEKAP
+274 VEKSP

-288 KEANT
+288 KEANS

-430 IIRQTGWRALSLKG
+430 IIRQTGWRALSFKE

-459 VKDQVIP
+459 VKEQVIP

-506 EIEDD
+506 EIVDD

-573 KWEATFD
+573 KWEAELAKIE
-580 RMIPPHGLEVTY
+580 RGE
-592 DKTVHILFP
+592 
-601 ASVKYVDLGSED
+601 AS
-613 LIAGKADGAE
+613 ADGFTHSIEGYTREITAE
-623 NVIRVKAAV
+623 
-632 KNFKK
+632 
-637 ETNMSVITEDG
+637 
-648 SFYTFNVKYAKEP
+648 
-661 LMLNIE
+661 L
-667 MADFIHDG
+667 
-675 EAVNRPNNA
+675 
-684 QEIYLKELGKESPM
+684 LGCDRLFS
-698 LVHLIMKS
+698 
-706 IHKENKRKVKHIGS
+706 HKDSGCQCPKCKHGTMQF
-720 KRFGIQYLMKGI
+720 FG
-732 YVHSDLLY
+732 
-740 FHTEIKNQ
+740 
-748 SNVPFDVD
+748 
-756 YITFKVVDKKVA
+756 KVVRCSNK
-768 KRTAI
+768 
-773 QEQVLL
+773 ECGM
-779 PVRAYNYVVRVAGK
+779 PVFKQVAGK
-793 KTEQTVFCLPK
+793 LLTDADITDLLTKGKT
-804 FTIPDDKELV
+804 
-814 VEMNEKEGG
+814 
-823 RHQSFVVE
+823 
-831 NSDLVRAL
+831 
-839 TINELS
+839 
-845 VK
+845 

>member
-1 MKTIIAEKPSV
+1 MSQKQQTMKTIIAEKPSV

-122 LYAYLGCRKPFDR
+122 LYAYLGCSQPFDR

-144 AIREGLLNLRDGK
+144 AIREGLRNLRDGK

-236 LKFTSANRWTDK
+236 LKFTSANRWTDE

-269 ATKRK
+269 TTKRK

-288 KEANT
+288 KEANS

-363 VNAAKVTDH
+363 VNAVKVTDH

-384 LFKDEKIVYDM
+384 LFKDEKTVYDM

-430 IIRQTGWRALSLKG
+430 IIRQTGWRALSLKE
-444 KNKRQDKDADATDNE
+444 KDKRQDKDADATDNE

-473 ITLSGCTITEGKTKP
+473 ITFSGCTITEGKTKP

-573 KWEATFD
+573 KWEAELAKIE
-580 RMIPPHGLEVTY
+580 RGE
-592 DKTVHILFP
+592 
-601 ASVKYVDLGSED
+601 AS
-613 LIAGKADGAE
+613 ADGFTHSIEGYTREITAE
-623 NVIRVKAAV
+623 
-632 KNFKK
+632 
-637 ETNMSVITEDG
+637 
-648 SFYTFNVKYAKEP
+648 
-661 LMLNIE
+661 L
-667 MADFIHDG
+667 
-675 EAVNRPNNA
+675 
-684 QEIYLKELGKESPM
+684 LGCDRLFSHKDSGCQCPKCKQG
-698 LVHLIMKS
+698 IMQF
-706 IHKENKRKVKHIGS
+706 
-720 KRFGIQYLMKGI
+720 FG
-732 YVHSDLLY
+732 
-740 FHTEIKNQ
+740 
-748 SNVPFDVD
+748 
-756 YITFKVVDKKVA
+756 KVVRCSNK
-768 KRTAI
+768 
-773 QEQVLL
+773 ECGM
-779 PVRAYNYVVRVAGK
+779 PVFKQVAGK
-793 KTEQTVFCLPK
+793 LLTDADITDLLTKGKTRTLNGFISKQGKPFSAAIAFDENFNTKFVFAERK
-804 FTIPDDKELV
+804 TA
-814 VEMNEKEGG
+814 EKRG
-823 RHQSFVVE
+823 
-831 NSDLVRAL
+831 N
-839 TINELS
+839 
-845 VK
+845 VKRYKK

>member
-236 LKFTSANRWTDK
+236 LKFTSANRWADK

-288 KEANT
+288 KEANS

-407 CIKDITSVSAQVDH
+407 CIKDITSVSTQVDH

-430 IIRQTGWRALSLKG
+430 IIRQTGWRALSLKE

-511 TMRQAMKDSG
+511 MMRQAMKDSG

-573 KWEATFD
+573 KWEAELAKIE
-580 RMIPPHGLEVTY
+580 RGE
-592 DKTVHILFP
+592 
-601 ASVKYVDLGSED
+601 AS
-613 LIAGKADGAE
+613 ADGFTHSIEGYTREITAE
-623 NVIRVKAAV
+623 
-632 KNFKK
+632 
-637 ETNMSVITEDG
+637 
-648 SFYTFNVKYAKEP
+648 
-661 LMLNIE
+661 L
-667 MADFIHDG
+667 
-675 EAVNRPNNA
+675 
-684 QEIYLKELGKESPM
+684 LGCDRLFS
-698 LVHLIMKS
+698 
-706 IHKENKRKVKHIGS
+706 HKDSGCQCPKCQQGTMQF
-720 KRFGIQYLMKGI
+720 FG
-732 YVHSDLLY
+732 
-740 FHTEIKNQ
+740 
-748 SNVPFDVD
+748 
-756 YITFKVVDKKVA
+756 KVVRCSNK
-768 KRTAI
+768 
-773 QEQVLL
+773 ECGM
-779 PVRAYNYVVRVAGK
+779 PVFKQVAGK
-793 KTEQTVFCLPK
+793 LLTDADITDLLTKGKTRTLNGFTSKQGKSFSAAIAFDENFNTKFVFAERK
-804 FTIPDDKELV
+804 TA
-814 VEMNEKEGG
+814 EKRG
-823 RHQSFVVE
+823 
-831 NSDLVRAL
+831 N
-839 TINELS
+839 
-845 VK
+845 VKRYKK

>member
-12 AKEIAHIV
+12 AKEIARIV

-33 GYYVTWAFGHLVQPA
+33 GYFVTWAFGHLVQPA

-79 ENGYKPDAGVLA
+79 ENGYKPDASVLA

-230 ADSGNI
+230 TDSGNI
-236 LKFTSANRWTDK
+236 LKFISANRWTDK

-253 IYNKVKDTGSA
+253 IYNKVKDTGSV

-288 KEANT
+288 KEANS

-430 IIRQTGWRALSLKG
+430 IIRQTGWRALSLKE
-444 KNKRQDKDADATDNE
+444 KNNRQDKDADATDNE
-459 VKDQVIP
+459 VKDQGIP

-473 ITLSGCTITEGKTKP
+473 ITFSGCTITEGKTKP

-499 AMETAGK
+499 AMENPCKREQIQTCLDLPSAAGFGGTQTAGK

-573 KWEATFD
+573 KWEAELAKIE
-580 RMIPPHGLEVTY
+580 RGE
-592 DKTVHILFP
+592 
-601 ASVKYVDLGSED
+601 AS
-613 LIAGKADGAE
+613 ADGFTHSIEGYTREITAE
-623 NVIRVKAAV
+623 LLGCDRLFSHK
-632 KNFKK
+632 
-637 ETNMSVITEDG
+637 D
-648 SFYTFNVKYAKEP
+648 SFT
-661 LMLNIE
+661 
-667 MADFIHDG
+667 
-675 EAVNRPNNA
+675 
-684 QEIYLKELGKESPM
+684 
-698 LVHLIMKS
+698 
-706 IHKENKRKVKHIGS
+706 
-720 KRFGIQYLMKGI
+720 
-732 YVHSDLLY
+732 
-740 FHTEIKNQ
+740 
-748 SNVPFDVD
+748 VD
-756 YITFKVVDKKVA
+756 
-768 KRTAI
+768 
-773 QEQVLL
+773 
-779 PVRAYNYVVRVAGK
+779 
-793 KTEQTVFCLPK
+793 
-804 FTIPDDKELV
+804 
-814 VEMNEKEGG
+814 
-823 RHQSFVVE
+823 
-831 NSDLVRAL
+831 
-839 TINELS
+839 
-845 VK
+845 

>member
-79 ENGYKPDAGVLA
+79 ENGYKPDAGVLT

-253 IYNKVKDTGSA
+253 IYNKVKETGSV

-288 KEANT
+288 KEANS

-348 KVKLLPGSEDYSKNS
+348 KVKLLPGSEDYSKNC

-430 IIRQTGWRALSLKG
+430 IIRQTGWRALSLKE
-444 KNKRQDKDADATDNE
+444 KNNRQDKDADATDNE
-459 VKDQVIP
+459 VKEQFIP

-473 ITLSGCTITEGKTKP
+473 VTLSGCTITEGKTKP

-499 AMETAGK
+499 AMENPCKREQIQTCLDLPSAARFGGTQTAGK

-573 KWEATFD
+573 KWEAELAKIE
-580 RMIPPHGLEVTY
+580 RGE
-592 DKTVHILFP
+592 
-601 ASVKYVDLGSED
+601 AS
-613 LIAGKADGAE
+613 ADGFTHSIEGYTREITAE
-623 NVIRVKAAV
+623 
-632 KNFKK
+632 
-637 ETNMSVITEDG
+637 
-648 SFYTFNVKYAKEP
+648 
-661 LMLNIE
+661 L
-667 MADFIHDG
+667 
-675 EAVNRPNNA
+675 
-684 QEIYLKELGKESPM
+684 LGCDRLFS
-698 LVHLIMKS
+698 
-706 IHKENKRKVKHIGS
+706 HKDSGC
-720 KRFGIQYLMKGI
+720 Q
-732 YVHSDLLY
+732 
-740 FHTEIKNQ
+740 
-748 SNVPFDVD
+748 
-756 YITFKVVDKKVA
+756 
-768 KRTAI
+768 
-773 QEQVLL
+773 
-779 PVRAYNYVVRVAGK
+779 
-793 KTEQTVFCLPK
+793 CPK
-804 FTIPDDKELV
+804 
-814 VEMNEKEGG
+814 
-823 RHQSFVVE
+823 
-831 NSDLVRAL
+831 
-839 TINELS
+839 
-845 VK
+845 

>member
-122 LYAYLGCRKPFDR
+122 LYVYLGCQKPFDR

-144 AIREGLLNLRDGK
+144 AIREGLQNLRDGK
-157 EYDNLYHAAKARSEA
+157 EYVNLYHAAKARSEA

-187 AGRGT
+187 AGHGT

-236 LKFTSANRWTDK
+236 LKFTSANRWADK
-248 ATATD
+248 GSATD

-269 ATKRK
+269 VTKRK

-288 KEANT
+288 KEANS

-421 EVEFGISGS
+421 DVEFGISGS
-430 IIRQTGWRALSLKG
+430 IIRQTGWRALSLKE
-444 KNKRQDKDADATDNE
+444 KNNRLDKDADATDNE
-459 VKDQVIP
+459 VKEQVIP

-511 TMRQAMKDSG
+511 TMRQAMKDCG

-546 KLVPTEKGLALHSV
+546 KLVPTGKGLALHSV

-573 KWEATFD
+573 KWEAELAKIE
-580 RMIPPHGLEVTY
+580 RGE
-592 DKTVHILFP
+592 
-601 ASVKYVDLGSED
+601 AS
-613 LIAGKADGAE
+613 ADGFTHSIEGYTREITAE
-623 NVIRVKAAV
+623 
-632 KNFKK
+632 
-637 ETNMSVITEDG
+637 
-648 SFYTFNVKYAKEP
+648 
-661 LMLNIE
+661 L
-667 MADFIHDG
+667 
-675 EAVNRPNNA
+675 
-684 QEIYLKELGKESPM
+684 LGCDRLFS
-698 LVHLIMKS
+698 
-706 IHKENKRKVKHIGS
+706 HKDSGCQCPKCKQGAMQF
-720 KRFGIQYLMKGI
+720 FG
-732 YVHSDLLY
+732 
-740 FHTEIKNQ
+740 
-748 SNVPFDVD
+748 
-756 YITFKVVDKKVA
+756 KVVRCSNK
-768 KRTAI
+768 
-773 QEQVLL
+773 ECGM
-779 PVRAYNYVVRVAGK
+779 PVFKQVAGK
-793 KTEQTVFCLPK
+793 LLTDADITDLLTKGKTRTLSGFTSKQGKSFSAAIAFDENFNTKFVFAERK
-804 FTIPDDKELV
+804 TA
-814 VEMNEKEGG
+814 EKRG
-823 RHQSFVVE
+823 
-831 NSDLVRAL
+831 N
-839 TINELS
+839 
-845 VK
+845 VKRYKK

>member
-1 MKTIIAEKPSV
+1 MSQKQQTMKTIIAEKPSV

-144 AIREGLLNLRDGK
+144 AIREGLQNLRDGK

-253 IYNKVKDTGSA
+253 IYNKVKETGSA

-288 KEANT
+288 KEANS

-372 HALLITENAAIG
+372 HALLITENPAIG

-430 IIRQTGWRALSLKG
+430 IIRQTGWRALSLKE
-444 KNKRQDKDADATDNE
+444 KNNRQDKDADATDNE
-459 VKDQVIP
+459 IKDQVIP

-533 TLLKREYMVRQQK
+533 TLLRREYMVRQQK

-573 KWEATFD
+573 KWEAELAKIE
-580 RMIPPHGLEVTY
+580 RGE
-592 DKTVHILFP
+592 
-601 ASVKYVDLGSED
+601 AS
-613 LIAGKADGAE
+613 ADGFTHSIQGYTREITAE
-623 NVIRVKAAV
+623 
-632 KNFKK
+632 
-637 ETNMSVITEDG
+637 
-648 SFYTFNVKYAKEP
+648 
-661 LMLNIE
+661 L
-667 MADFIHDG
+667 
-675 EAVNRPNNA
+675 
-684 QEIYLKELGKESPM
+684 LGCDRLFS
-698 LVHLIMKS
+698 
-706 IHKENKRKVKHIGS
+706 HKDSGCQCPKCKHGTMQF
-720 KRFGIQYLMKGI
+720 FG
-732 YVHSDLLY
+732 
-740 FHTEIKNQ
+740 
-748 SNVPFDVD
+748 
-756 YITFKVVDKKVA
+756 KVVRCSNK
-768 KRTAI
+768 
-773 QEQVLL
+773 ECGM
-779 PVRAYNYVVRVAGK
+779 PVFKQVAGK
-793 KTEQTVFCLPK
+793 LLTDADITDLLTKGKTRTLNGFTSKQGKPFSAAIAFDENFNTKFVFAEHK
-804 FTIPDDKELV
+804 TA
-814 VEMNEKEGG
+814 EKRG
-823 RHQSFVVE
+823 
-831 NSDLVRAL
+831 N
-839 TINELS
+839 
-845 VK
+845 VKRYKK

>member
-144 AIREGLLNLRDGK
+144 AIREGLRNLRDGK

-236 LKFTSANRWTDK
+236 LKFTSANRWTDE

-288 KEANT
+288 KEANS

-407 CIKDITSVSAQVDH
+407 CIKYITSVSAQVDH

-430 IIRQTGWRALSLKG
+430 IIRQTGWRALSLKE
-444 KNKRQDKDADATDNE
+444 KNNRQDKDADATDNE
-459 VKDQVIP
+459 VKEQVIP

-473 ITLSGCTITEGKTKP
+473 VTLSGCTITEGKTKP

-511 TMRQAMKDSG
+511 TMRQAMKDCG

-573 KWEATFD
+573 KWEAELAKIE
-580 RMIPPHGLEVTY
+580 RGE
-592 DKTVHILFP
+592 
-601 ASVKYVDLGSED
+601 AS
-613 LIAGKADGAE
+613 ADGFTHSIEGYTREITAE
-623 NVIRVKAAV
+623 
-632 KNFKK
+632 
-637 ETNMSVITEDG
+637 
-648 SFYTFNVKYAKEP
+648 
-661 LMLNIE
+661 L
-667 MADFIHDG
+667 
-675 EAVNRPNNA
+675 
-684 QEIYLKELGKESPM
+684 LGCDRLFSHKDSGCQCPKCKQG
-698 LVHLIMKS
+698 IMQF
-706 IHKENKRKVKHIGS
+706 
-720 KRFGIQYLMKGI
+720 FG
-732 YVHSDLLY
+732 
-740 FHTEIKNQ
+740 
-748 SNVPFDVD
+748 
-756 YITFKVVDKKVA
+756 KVVRCSNK
-768 KRTAI
+768 
-773 QEQVLL
+773 ECGM
-779 PVRAYNYVVRVAGK
+779 PVFKQVAGK
-793 KTEQTVFCLPK
+793 LLTDADITDLLTKGKTRTLNGFTSKQGKSFSAAIAFDENFNTKFVFAEHK
-804 FTIPDDKELV
+804 TA
-814 VEMNEKEGG
+814 EKRG
-823 RHQSFVVE
+823 
-831 NSDLVRAL
+831 N
-839 TINELS
+839 
-845 VK
+845 VKRYKK

>member
-1 MKTIIAEKPSV
+1 MSQKQQTMKTIIAEKPSV

-48 MPETYGMKGFH
+48 MPDTYGMKGFH

-236 LKFTSANRWTDK
+236 LKFTSANRWADK

-288 KEANT
+288 KEANS

-319 TSSRYISDDVFATLP
+319 TSSRYISDDIFATLP

-363 VNAAKVTDH
+363 VNAAKVTNH
-372 HALLITENAAIG
+372 HALLITENPAVG

-430 IIRQTGWRALSLKG
+430 IIRQTGWRALSLKE
-444 KNKRQDKDADATDNE
+444 KNNRQDKDADATDNE

-511 TMRQAMKDSG
+511 TMRQSMKDIG

-573 KWEATFD
+573 KWEAELAKIE
-580 RMIPPHGLEVTY
+580 RGE
-592 DKTVHILFP
+592 
-601 ASVKYVDLGSED
+601 AS
-613 LIAGKADGAE
+613 ADGFTHSIEGYTREITAE
-623 NVIRVKAAV
+623 
-632 KNFKK
+632 
-637 ETNMSVITEDG
+637 
-648 SFYTFNVKYAKEP
+648 
-661 LMLNIE
+661 L
-667 MADFIHDG
+667 
-675 EAVNRPNNA
+675 
-684 QEIYLKELGKESPM
+684 LGCDRLFSHKDSGCQCPKCKQG
-698 LVHLIMKS
+698 IMQF
-706 IHKENKRKVKHIGS
+706 
-720 KRFGIQYLMKGI
+720 FG
-732 YVHSDLLY
+732 
-740 FHTEIKNQ
+740 
-748 SNVPFDVD
+748 
-756 YITFKVVDKKVA
+756 KVVRCSNK
-768 KRTAI
+768 
-773 QEQVLL
+773 ECGM
-779 PVRAYNYVVRVAGK
+779 PVFKQVAGK
-793 KTEQTVFCLPK
+793 LLTDADITDLLTKGKTRTLNGFTSKQGKPFSAAIAFDENFNTKFVFAERK
-804 FTIPDDKELV
+804 TA
-814 VEMNEKEGG
+814 EKRG
-823 RHQSFVVE
+823 
-831 NSDLVRAL
+831 N
-839 TINELS
+839 
-845 VK
+845 VKRYKK